1 MTVFIY
7 EATVHSMERI
17 KERAGMKNSEEM
29 ARYIASAVARGKRA
43 EEYTSIERKY
53 LETVDRKESNRKAI
67 AYDGM
72 CFIFTA
78 DEEICITMFP
88 LPAWFGKKKHFNGKT
103 KIRHPHR
110 YIHYNADYLL
120 AV

>member
-1 MTVFIY
+1 MTVFIN

-29 ARYIASAVARGKRA
+29 ARYITSAVTKGKPA
-43 EEYTSIERKY
+43 EEYTSAERKY
-53 LETVDRKESNRKAI
+53 LEKVSQKESNRKAVT
-67 AYDGM
+67 YDGK

-78 DEEICITMFP
+78 DKTICITMFP
-88 LPAWFGKKKHFNGKT
+88 LPAWFGKKKHYDGKT
-103 KIRHPHR
+103 KIRHPYR
-110 YIHYNADYLL
+110 YIRYNTDYLL